1 MSARPESASHAPYAL
16 PRTVIALG
24 LTSFFADVG
33 SDMIFP
39 LMPAFLATLGATPL
53 FLGLLEGAAEATA
66 STGKLLAGRLAD
78 DPTRRKKLVLF
89 GYGLAALARPMVA
102 VAMSPWHILAVR
114 LTDRVGKGIRAAP
127 RDALISA
134 SVPAREA
141 GRAFGVHRAM
151 DHAGAVVGP
160 LVAAALLAAGLSVRA
175 VFALAAIPS
184 VLSVLALRGVPSTEP
199 TLTARTKAPAEREPE
214 PSARGFRAYLAILLV
229 FALGSSSDAFLLL
242 RAKEL
247 GMPVGAI
254 PLLWAAF
261 HVVKV
266 VSARAGGWLA
276 DRVSRPRLILAG
288 WLVYAAG
295 YAGFAVARAPWQA
308 ATLLVIYGASAGLVE
323 PAEKALVKDLVPAG
337 RVGRG
342 FGMYNF
348 VLGIAAIPA
357 GLLTGGL
364 WTLAGSEVAL
374 GVAGGFAACAAGAL
388 WVWTRAREWQPK
400 PANP

>member
-1 MSARPESASHAPYAL
+1 MSERPDPAPRTASPL
-16 PRTVIALG
+16 PRAVIALG

-33 SDMIFP
+33 SEMIFP
-39 LMPAFLATLGATPL
+39 LMPAFLATLGATPV

-66 STGKLLAGRLAD
+66 STVKLLAGRLAD
-78 DPTRRKKLVLF
+78 DPTRRKTLVLF
-89 GYGLAALARPMVA
+89 GYGLAAFARPLVA
-102 VAMSPWHILAVR
+102 VAMSPWHVLAVR

-134 SVPAREA
+134 SVPSREA

-160 LVAAALLAAGLSVRA
+160 LVAAGLLAAGLSVRA

-184 VLSVLALRGVPSTEP
+184 VLSVLALRGVPSAKP
-199 TLTARTKAPAEREPE
+199 TARTKAPAEREPE
-214 PSARGFRAYLAILLV
+214 PSGRGFRGYLAILLV

-247 GMPVGAI
+247 GMAVGAI
-254 PLLWAAF
+254 PLLWAGF

-276 DRVSRPRLILAG
+276 DRLSRPRLILAG
-288 WLVYAAG
+288 WLMYAAA

-308 ATLLVIYGASAGLVE
+308 ATLLVIYGVSAGLVE

-337 RVGRG
+337 RVGHG

-348 VLGIAAIPA
+348 VLGVAAIPA

-364 WTLAGSEVAL
+364 WTLAGPKVAL
-374 GVAGGFAACAAGAL
+374 GVAGAFAACAAGAL
-388 WVWTRAREWQPK
+388 WVWTRARESQAK
-400 PANP
+400 PAKL

>member
-1 MSARPESASHAPYAL
+1 MSEHPEPASHPTAAL
-16 PRTVIALG
+16 PRAVIALG

-33 SDMIFP
+33 SEMIFP
-39 LMPAFLATLGATPL
+39 LMPAFLATLGATPV

-66 STGKLLAGRLAD
+66 STVKLLAGRLAD
-78 DPTRRKKLVLF
+78 DPSRRKKLVVA
-89 GYGLAALARPMVA
+89 GYGLAALARPLVA
-102 VAMSPWHILAVR
+102 LATSPWHVLGVR
-114 LTDRVGKGIRAAP
+114 LTDRVGKGIRGAP
-127 RDALISA
+127 RDALIA
-134 SVPAREA
+134 AAVPRRDA

-184 VLSVLALRGVPSTEP
+184 VLSVLALRGVPS
-199 TLTARTKAPAEREPE
+199 AAPAVAVRAQAAISAEPKPTE
-214 PSARGFRAYLAILLV
+214 LGFRAYLAILLV

-247 GMPVGAI
+247 GVAARGL

-266 VSARAGGWLA
+266 VSARAGGSLA
-276 DRVSRPRLILAG
+276 DRVSRPRLVLAG
-288 WLVYAAG
+288 WLVYASG
-295 YAGFAVARAPWQA
+295 YAGFAMARAPWQA
-308 ATLLVIYGASAGLVE
+308 VTLLVVYGASAGLVE

-337 RVGRG
+337 RLGRG
-342 FGMYNF
+342 FGWYNF

-364 WTLAGSEVAL
+364 WTFAGPKIAL
-374 GVAGGFAACAAGAL
+374 GVAGGFAACAAVAL
-388 WVWTRAREWQPK
+388 WGWTHARDRRAG
-400 PANP
+400 